1 AIGQSRPPHFG
12 TTSNSFV
19 DCTSYGLARVS
30 LLALCKRVFFP
41 FWITLNPRCVLS
53 ETLAMKH
60 RNSHFAVGYW
70 SRIPQGRES
79 PDQSD
84 IDPKA
89 LKRLLPF
96 VFLLDARGGHLTYRL
111 AGTSLCERYG
121 GELRGRDF
129 LHQWDPDSRVK
140 ISDLL
145 RKSLGGRIP
154 ACLTSI
160 GATSDCQMIEIETV
174 PMPDTSG
181 APYPERFLGTAQV
194 LTDVMALSGRAI
206 HFERL
211 VGANLL
217 REDAARNELPPSH
230 PTDGWR
236 PHPRAP
242 HLRLVTRGPV

>member
-1 AIGQSRPPHFG
+1 
-12 TTSNSFV
+12 
-19 DCTSYGLARVS
+19 
-30 LLALCKRVFFP
+30 
-41 FWITLNPRCVLS
+41 
-53 ETLAMKH
+53 MKH

-70 SRIPQGRES
+70 SRIRQGRET

-96 VFLLDARGGHLTYRL
+96 VFLLDTRSGHLTYRL
-111 AGTSLCERYG
+111 AGTTLCERYG

-145 RKSLGGRIP
+145 RKSLRARVP

-160 GATSDCQMIEIETV
+160 GATRDCHMIEIETV
-174 PMPDTSG
+174 LMPITFG
-181 APYPERFLGTAQV
+181 APYPERFLGVAQV
-194 LTDVMALSGRAI
+194 LTDVMALSGHTI

-211 VGANLL
+211 VGATLV
-217 REDAARNELPPSH
+217 REDGAAAESPPSN
-230 PTDGWR
+230 PNDGWP

-242 HLRLVTRGPV
+242 HLRLVPRKPARAENDPLYFDADKSLQNLVGFVSRLGSSRSRQA